1 MELDRLLPI
10 YDFRSRYVRRVAAD
24 VATVWDV
31 LEGLTTTDLPLTR
44 LLMAAR
50 TAGRSLRRGG
60 RGEAVP
66 LPTLA
71 RVEGSEIVKGTI
83 AKFWRL
89 RPEPAPIVAGDPEAF
104 VAFSE
109 PGWAKAAM
117 SMRVV
122 AEGGATFVCVETR
135 VRATDAATRRLFSAY
150 WLLIRL
156 GGAGFIRLELLRA
169 VARRSERA
177 AGGRKIQPLG

>member
-1 MELDRLLPI
+1 MELDTLLPI
-10 YDFRSRYVRRVAAD
+10 YDFRSRFTRRVAAD
-24 VATVWDV
+24 PATAWDA
-31 LEGLTTTDLPLTR
+31 LDGLTAAELPLTR
-44 LLMAAR
+44 LLMTVRSVGRTRRRNGHAA
-50 TAGRSLRRGG
+50 
-60 RGEAVP
+60 AVP

-89 RPEPAPIVAGDPEAF
+89 RPEPAPIVAGDPAAF

-122 AEGGATFVCVETR
+122 AEGDATFVCIETR
-135 VRATDAATRRLFSAY
+135 VRATDATARRIFSAY
-150 WLLIRL
+150 WLLIRI
-156 GGAGFIRLELLRA
+156 GGAGFIRLERLQA
-169 VARRSERA
+169 IARRSERVA
-177 AGGRKIQPLG
+177 ADKTRSPR